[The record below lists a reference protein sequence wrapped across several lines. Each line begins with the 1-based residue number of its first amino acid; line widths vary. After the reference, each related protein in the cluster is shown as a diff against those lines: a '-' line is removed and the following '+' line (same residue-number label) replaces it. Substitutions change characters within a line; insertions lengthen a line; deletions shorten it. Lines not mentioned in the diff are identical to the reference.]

1 MQALS
6 GCCRGVT
13 FLGHSNITSPDRR
26 TGKRYRGGSV
36 SERFYVEGGQRLEGE
51 VEVSG
56 AKNAALKFVAAALLA
71 PGRTTLHGV
80 PRIKDINTM
89 LALLDELGVGT
100 SFSGSTLE
108 IDASTVRSYTAPYEL
123 VRQMRASLVV
133 LGPLVA
139 RFGEAEVSAP
149 GGCNLGLRK
158 FNFHVDGLR
167 ALGADVE
174 LDHGF
179 IKASAPNGLR
189 SAEINFFYN
198 DTATTENVMMAAVLA
213 DGVTII
219 ENGAREPEISA
230 LAGFLNS
237 MGARVIGAGTGRIEI
252 EGVCELYPTEW
263 TVMPDRIEAGT
274 FLMATAATG
283 GDVTV
288 TNALP
293 EHLKM
298 ELEKLR
304 EMGVE
309 VTVTPGSPGIRVK
322 VDDPA
327 SLCGVDVATLP
338 FPGFATDLQAQM
350 MVLLTQAS
358 GAGIITE
365 NVYENRLQV
374 AEELNRLDA
383 GIDLFG
389 GHRALIPGPRRLSGT
404 IVQAPDLR
412 GGAALVMAGL
422 VSEGTTVVDCATRIL
437 RGYEDFEEKLTNL
450 GATVAFE
457 AGAPIR
463 R

>member
-1 MQALS
+1 
-6 GCCRGVT
+6 
-13 FLGHSNITSPDRR
+13 
-26 TGKRYRGGSV
+26 V
-36 SERFYVEGGQRLEGE
+36 SERFYVEGGKRLRGE
-51 VEVSG
+51 VEASG

-71 PGRTTLHGV
+71 PGKTTLHHV

-89 LALLDELGVGT
+89 LALLDELGVET
-100 SFSGSTLE
+100 SFTGSTLE
-108 IDASTVRSYTAPYEL
+108 IDASTVESYTAPYEL
-123 VRQMRASLVV
+123 VRQMRASLLV

-167 ALGADVE
+167 SLGADVK

-189 SAEINFFYN
+189 AAEVNFEYPSVG
-198 DTATTENVMMAAVLA
+198 ATENVMMASVLA
-213 DGVTII
+213 DGITII

-230 LAGFLNS
+230 LAAFLNS
-237 MGARVIGAGTGRIEI
+237 MGARVVGAGTGRIVI
-252 EGVCELYPTEW
+252 EGVEELHPTEW
-263 TVMPDRIEAGT
+263 TVMPDRVEAGT
-274 FLMATAATG
+274 FLMAAAATG

-309 VTVTPGSPGIRVK
+309 VEATPGTPGIRVR

-327 SLCGVDVATLP
+327 SLSGVDVATLP

-350 MVLLTQAS
+350 MVVLTQAS

-383 GIDLFG
+383 AIDLFG
-389 GHRALIPGPRRLSGT
+389 GHRALVRGPRRLSGT

-422 VSEGTTVVDCATRIL
+422 VSDGTTVVDGAMHIL
-437 RGYEDFEEKLTNL
+437 RGYENFEEKLSGL

-457 AGAPIR
+457 AEAPAR

>member
-1 MQALS
+1 M
-6 GCCRGVT
+6 
-13 FLGHSNITSPDRR
+13 
-26 TGKRYRGGSV
+26 
-36 SERFYVEGGQRLEGE
+36 SERFYVEGGKRLQGE
-51 VEVSG
+51 IEVSG

-71 PGRTTLHGV
+71 PGKTVLHHV
-80 PRIKDINTM
+80 PRIKDMHTM

-100 SFSGSTLE
+100 HFTGSTLE
-108 IDASTVRSYTAPYEL
+108 IDASTVESYTAPYEL

-133 LGPLVA
+133 LGPLAA

-167 ALGADVE
+167 ALGAEVE

-179 IKASAPNGLR
+179 IKASAPGGLR
-189 SAEINFFYN
+189 AAEVNFEYPSVG
-198 DTATTENVMMAAVLA
+198 ATENVMMAAVLA

-237 MGARVIGAGTGRIEI
+237 MGARVMGAGTGRIVI
-252 EGVCELYPTEW
+252 EGVQELRPTEW

-309 VTVTPGSPGIRVK
+309 VSATKGSLGIRVR
-322 VDDPA
+322 VDDP
-327 SLCGVDVATLP
+327 SLLSGIDVATLP

-389 GHRALIPGPRRLSGT
+389 GHRALIRGPRRLSGT

-422 VSEGTTVVDCATRIL
+422 VCDGTTVVDGGQHIL
-437 RGYEDFEEKLTNL
+437 RGYENFEDKLGAL

-457 AGAPIR
+457 AEARIAR
-463 R
+463 

>member
-1 MQALS
+1 
-6 GCCRGVT
+6 
-13 FLGHSNITSPDRR
+13 
-26 TGKRYRGGSV
+26 V
-36 SERFYVEGGQRLEGE
+36 SKRFYVEGGGRLQGE
-51 VEVSG
+51 IEVSG

-71 PGRTTLHGV
+71 PGKTVLHHV
-80 PRIKDINTM
+80 PHIKDMHTM
-89 LALLDELGVGT
+89 LALLDELGVRT
-100 SFSGSTLE
+100 NFSGNTLE
-108 IDASTVRSYTAPYEL
+108 IDASTVASYTAPYEL

-179 IKASAPNGLR
+179 IKASAPDGLR
-189 SAEINFFYN
+189 AAEVNFEYPSVG
-198 DTATTENVMMAAVLA
+198 ATENVMMAAVLA
-213 DGVTII
+213 DGITII
-219 ENGAREPEISA
+219 ENAAREPEISA
-230 LAGFLNS
+230 LAGFLDS
-237 MGARVIGAGTGRIEI
+237 MGARVMGAGTGRIVI
-252 EGVCELYPTEW
+252 EGVKELHPTEW
-263 TVMPDRIEAGT
+263 KVMPDRIEAGT

-293 EHLKM
+293 EHLKI

-304 EMGVE
+304 EMGVD
-309 VTVTPGSPGIRVK
+309 VSATPGSPGIRVK

-327 SLCGVDVATLP
+327 SLSGVDVATLP

-383 GIDLFG
+383 AIDLFG
-389 GHRALIPGPRRLSGT
+389 GHRALVRGPRRLSGA

-422 VSEGTTVVDCATRIL
+422 ISDGTTVVDGANHIL
-437 RGYEDFEEKLTNL
+437 RGYENFEDKLSKL

-457 AGAPIR
+457 AGALVTR
-463 R
+463 

>member
-1 MQALS
+1 
-6 GCCRGVT
+6 
-13 FLGHSNITSPDRR
+13 
-26 TGKRYRGGSV
+26 V
-36 SERFYVEGGQRLEGE
+36 SERFYVEGGNRLQGE
-51 VEVSG
+51 VKVSG

-71 PGRTTLHGV
+71 PGITTLHRV
-80 PRIKDINTM
+80 PRINDIYTM
-89 LALLDELGVGT
+89 LALLDELGVET
-100 SFSGSTLE
+100 NFSGGTLE
-108 IDASTVRSYTAPYEL
+108 IDASTVHSYTAPYEL

-167 ALGADVE
+167 KLGADVE

-179 IKASAPNGLR
+179 IKAKAPNGLR
-189 SAEINFFYN
+189 AAEVTFEYPSVG
-198 DTATTENVMMAAVLA
+198 ATENVMMAAVLA
-213 DGVTII
+213 DGTTII

-230 LAGFLNS
+230 LAAFLNS
-237 MGARVIGAGTGRIEI
+237 MGARVMGAGTGRIVI
-252 EGVCELYPTEW
+252 EGVEELHPTEW

-288 TNALP
+288 TNAIP

-298 ELEKLR
+298 ELDKLR
-304 EMGVE
+304 DMGVE
-309 VTVTPGSPGIRVK
+309 VTAPPGSPGIRVR
-322 VDDPA
+322 VEDPA
-327 SLCGVDVATLP
+327 SLTGVDVATLP

-350 MVLLTQAS
+350 MVLLTRAS
-358 GAGIITE
+358 GASIITE

-383 GIDLFG
+383 NIDLFG
-389 GHRALIPGPRRLSGT
+389 GHRALIRGPRRLSGT

-422 VSEGTTVVDCATRIL
+422 VADGTTVVDGAKHIL
-437 RGYEDFEEKLTNL
+437 RGYEDFEDKLSSL

-457 AGAPIR
+457 TAAPVS
-463 R
+463 

>member
-1 MQALS
+1 
-6 GCCRGVT
+6 
-13 FLGHSNITSPDRR
+13 
-26 TGKRYRGGSV
+26 
-36 SERFYVEGGQRLEGE
+36 
-51 VEVSG
+51 
-56 AKNAALKFVAAALLA
+56 
-71 PGRTTLHGV
+71 
-80 PRIKDINTM
+80 
-89 LALLDELGVGT
+89 
-100 SFSGSTLE
+100 
-108 IDASTVRSYTAPYEL
+108 
-123 VRQMRASLVV
+123 MRA
-133 LGPLVA
+133 
-139 RFGEAEVSAP
+139 AEV
-149 GGCNLGLRK
+149 
-158 FNFHVDGLR
+158 NFEYPSV
-167 ALGADVE
+167 GA
-174 LDHGF
+174 
-179 IKASAPNGLR
+179 
-189 SAEINFFYN
+189 
-198 DTATTENVMMAAVLA
+198 TENVMMAAVLA

-237 MGARVIGAGTGRIEI
+237 MGARVMGAGTGRIVI
-252 EGVCELYPTEW
+252 EGVDELHPTEW

-309 VTVTPGSPGIRVK
+309 VSATQGSPGIRVR

-327 SLCGVDVATLP
+327 SLSGVDVATLP

-350 MVLLTQAS
+350 MVLLTQAT

-389 GHRALIPGPRRLSGT
+389 GHRALIRGPRRPRGLSCRRPT
-404 IVQAPDLR
+404 CAAARRSSWPAWSPKAPPSWTAPSTSC
-412 GGAALVMAGL
+412 G
-422 VSEGTTVVDCATRIL
+422 ATRTSKTSSPPSARPSPSRRRPRSLARSAFGL
-437 RGYEDFEEKLTNL
+437 RLSIQPGLHKLKCCERQPWL
-450 GATVAFE
+450 ERAD
-457 AGAPIR
+457 
-463 R
+463 

>member
-1 MQALS
+1 M
-6 GCCRGVT
+6 
-13 FLGHSNITSPDRR
+13 
-26 TGKRYRGGSV
+26 
-36 SERFYVEGGQRLEGE
+36 SERFYVEGGKQLQGE
-51 VEVSG
+51 IEVSG
-56 AKNAALKFVAAALLA
+56 AKNAALKFVAAALLT
-71 PGRTTLHGV
+71 PGKTVLHHV
-80 PRIKDINTM
+80 PHIKDMHTM

-100 SFSGSTLE
+100 RFSGSNLE
-108 IDASTVRSYTAPYEL
+108 IDASTVDSYTAPYEL

-133 LGPLVA
+133 LGPLAA

-167 ALGADVE
+167 ALGAEVE

-179 IKASAPNGLR
+179 IKASAPGGLR
-189 SAEINFFYN
+189 AAEVNFEYPSVG
-198 DTATTENVMMAAVLA
+198 ATENVMMAAVLA

-237 MGARVIGAGTGRIEI
+237 MGAHVMGAGTGRIVI
-252 EGVCELYPTEW
+252 EGVQELYPTEW

-274 FLMATAATG
+274 FLMATVATG
-283 GDVTV
+283 GDITV

-309 VTVTPGSPGIRVK
+309 VSATRGSPGIRVR

-327 SLCGVDVATLP
+327 SLSGVDVATLP
-338 FPGFATDLQAQM
+338 FPGFATDLQAQV
-350 MVLLTQAS
+350 MVLLTQAT

-389 GHRALIPGPRRLSGT
+389 GHRALIRGPRRLSGT

-412 GGAALVMAGL
+412 GGAALVVAGL
-422 VSEGTTVVDCATRIL
+422 VSEGTTVVDGATHIL
-437 RGYEDFEEKLTNL
+437 RGYENFEEKLTAL

-457 AGAPIR
+457 VEARIAR
-463 R
+463 

>member
-1 MQALS
+1 
-6 GCCRGVT
+6 
-13 FLGHSNITSPDRR
+13 
-26 TGKRYRGGSV
+26 V
-36 SERFYVEGGQRLEGE
+36 SERFYVEGGKRLEGE
-51 VEVSG
+51 VSVSG

-71 PGRTTLHGV
+71 PGKTTLHHV
-80 PRIKDINTM
+80 PRIKDIYTM
-89 LALLDELGVGT
+89 LDLLDELGVET

-108 IDASTVRSYTAPYEL
+108 IDASTVHSYTAPYEL

-179 IKASAPNGLR
+179 IKASAPRGLH
-189 SAEINFFYN
+189 SAEVTFEYPSVG
-198 DTATTENVMMAAVLA
+198 ATENVMMAAVLA
-213 DGVTII
+213 NGITII
-219 ENGAREPEISA
+219 ENGAREPEITA

-237 MGARVIGAGTGRIEI
+237 MGANVMGAGTGRIVI
-252 EGVCELYPTEW
+252 EGVRELHPTEW

-298 ELEKLR
+298 ELDKLR
-304 EMGVE
+304 DMGVE
-309 VTVTPGSPGIRVK
+309 VYTTPGSPGIRVR
-322 VDDPA
+322 VDDPTVL
-327 SLCGVDVATLP
+327 SGVDVATLP

-350 MVLLTQAS
+350 IVLLTRAS
-358 GAGIITE
+358 GASIITE

-383 GIDLFG
+383 AIDLFG
-389 GHRALIPGPRRLSGT
+389 GHRALVRGPRRLSGT

-422 VSEGTTVVDCATRIL
+422 VADGTTVVDGAKHIL
-437 RGYEDFEEKLTNL
+437 RGYEDFEDKLSNL

-457 AGAPIR
+457 SKAPISR
-463 R
+463 

>member
-1 MQALS
+1 
-6 GCCRGVT
+6 
-13 FLGHSNITSPDRR
+13 
-26 TGKRYRGGSV
+26 V
-36 SERFYVEGGQRLEGE
+36 SERFYVEGGGRLQGE
-51 VEVSG
+51 LEVSG

-71 PGRTTLHGV
+71 PGKTVLHHV
-80 PRIKDINTM
+80 PRIKDMHTM
-89 LALLDELGVGT
+89 LALLDELGVRT
-100 SFSGSTLE
+100 NFSGNTLE
-108 IDASTVRSYTAPYEL
+108 IDASTVASYTAPYEL

-179 IKASAPNGLR
+179 IKASAPDGLR
-189 SAEINFFYN
+189 AAEVNFEYPSVG
-198 DTATTENVMMAAVLA
+198 ATENVMMAAVLA
-213 DGVTII
+213 DGITII
-219 ENGAREPEISA
+219 ENAAREPEISA
-230 LAGFLNS
+230 LAGFLDS
-237 MGARVIGAGTGRIEI
+237 MGARVMGAGTGRIVI
-252 EGVCELYPTEW
+252 EGVDELHPTEW

-293 EHLKM
+293 EHLKI

-304 EMGVE
+304 EMGVD
-309 VTVTPGSPGIRVK
+309 VSATPGSPGIRVK

-327 SLCGVDVATLP
+327 SLSGVDVATLP

-350 MVLLTQAS
+350 MVLLTQAT

-389 GHRALIPGPRRLSGT
+389 GHRALVRGPRRLSGT

-422 VSEGTTVVDCATRIL
+422 ISDGTTVVDGANHIL
-437 RGYEDFEEKLTNL
+437 RGYENFEDKLSAL

-457 AGAPIR
+457 AGAPVGTR
-463 R
+463 SP